1 MTRLKGEI
9 QRLDGDLAQNRVR
22 TQLDDKSHMRFRLSA
37 SLGGRWLQTLYGML
51 AILLF
56 WYIMHIAV
64 GSAAIPAPHASILHF
79 FRIFPGELSRHLL
92 VSLGRISVALAV
104 SLVLGGAI
112 GLWMG
117 FSERADRWLS
127 PVVYLLYPL
136 PKIAFLPVLMI
147 LFGLGETSKIVLII
161 IIIIFQIL
169 VAARDGVREIPK
181 ELYFSVLSLGIDRGG
196 LYRHLILPA
205 TLPKIMTAL
214 RICVG
219 VSISILFF
227 GENYAT
233 TYGIGYFIM
242 NSWLMAD
249 YVEMFS
255 GILALSLMGFLLFK
269 GIDLLETRWCRW
281 TRLGKSGTRL

>member
-1 MTRLKGEI
+1 MTRLKGEM

-22 TQLDDKSHMRFRLSA
+22 TQLDDKSHKRFRLSA

-51 AILLF
+51 AIFLF

-64 GSAAIPAPHASILHF
+64 GSAAIPAPHTSILHF

-92 VSLGRISVALAV
+92 VSLGRISVALVV

-117 FSERADRWLS
+117 FSEQADRWLS

-269 GIDLLETRWCRW
+269 GIDLLEARWCKW
-281 TRLGKSGTRL
+281 TRLGKSGARL